1 MKNQEKH
8 TLSEKMKS
16 FNNSDYSNIL
26 LLALIVIGSLFAI
39 WTFTGK
45 WPWVEQPYN
54 SYILQAKAWLDGR
67 LDLGQNYTHLEL
79 AVYEGKYFV
88 SFPPFPSMLVFP
100 FVIFGWDTCDGFLS
114 VVAAVFAAAYAY
126 KIMKYFKIDDN
137 RAVMYS
143 LLITIGSNWFFTAQV
158 AWVWFFAQTLAFTFS
173 LMALYYALKDKLG
186 LSLLFWACAVGCRPL
201 QAFYLPVILYLAY
214 TSYSKENPNA
224 SLKYII
230 KKKWTAVIPMAA
242 VALSYMLLNFMRF
255 GNPLEFGHNYLP
267 EFTRVEHGQFSIVY
281 VGDNLAKLFRFPEI
295 SFKKAWKYQS
305 FDGFLFMIASPVFWT
320 YIVYTIRSFIRDKD
334 QNDKFLT
341 IIIFAM
347 IALELI
353 LTSAHKTMGGAHF
366 GNRYTNDV
374 IPLVCLGIAS
384 VTHEKKDWEK
394 FNLVLIFMGVIVN
407 VLGAAG
413 MFIK

>member
-1 MKNQEKH
+1 
-8 TLSEKMKS
+8 
-16 FNNSDYSNIL
+16 
-26 LLALIVIGSLFAI
+26 
-39 WTFTGK
+39 
-45 WPWVEQPYN
+45 
-54 SYILQAKAWLDGR
+54 
-67 LDLGQNYTHLEL
+67 
-79 AVYEGKYFV
+79 
-88 SFPPFPSMLVFP
+88 
-100 FVIFGWDTCDGFLS
+100 
-114 VVAAVFAAAYAY
+114 
-126 KIMKYFKIDDN
+126 
-137 RAVMYS
+137 
-143 LLITIGSNWFFTAQV
+143 
-158 AWVWFFAQTLAFTFS
+158 
-173 LMALYYALKDKLG
+173 MALSYALKDKLG

-295 SFKKAWKYQS
+295 SFKKACKYQS